1 MPFMAVAVQT
11 GFTKDFDGILGL
23 SRQYVEDDG
32 TIKHQPLFLQ
42 QAQIGSTITN
52 EMIAFS
58 MSKTSTQS
66 FADVGA
72 IDLAGVKDSDASNI
86 VYLDVP
92 EDFPY
97 FWYLEQVQAIK
108 IGDSETTT

>member
-1 MPFMAVAVQT
+1 
-11 GFTKDFDGILGL
+11 
-23 SRQYVEDDG
+23 
-32 TIKHQPLFLQ
+32 
-42 QAQIGSTITN
+42 
-52 EMIAFS
+52 MIAFS

-108 IGDSETTT
+108 IGDSEITT